1 MEDQNHAHK
10 GHTCPICHKT
20 FDKKLKSISC
30 CEKCKNCLTSSST
43 SYQDTKLEPIMT
55 QNALEEAAVAIAVT
69 QPSSGCCSAKN
80 KNRKGMIKYYKT
92 LNNWIDLMSDLN
104 ESANQSDD
112 DIINSED
119 KASANFKVR
128 CATYTSFFVNFC
140 LLCGKAFALST
151 ATSYSLISS
160 LADSA
165 LDLIAGIIIACSA
178 ANSKFTR
185 EDLGKYPVGKSR
197 VSTVGILV
205 FSVLMSCCAAYIII
219 QCVLSLIKKEDAA
232 KATTPAVIIMLVTIG
247 VKLAMFIIYRCIGHP
262 YTITLSED
270 HRNDVLTNLLGLF
283 MYWGGSKLG
292 WWMDPT
298 GGILLSLFVLI
309 SWVINATENAKM
321 LMGASA
327 PPEIIRSL
335 TYVAAHHHPLI
346 IGVEQV
352 IAFQVGPEYF
362 AELHIV
368 VPGHIPLEV
377 AHWIGESL
385 QLKVERLPQ
394 IERCW
399 VHVDCETHN
408 ENEHILSMRAC
419 GKVGKSKST
428 DSSETSTNDSPTTEV
443 LP

>member
-1 MEDQNHAHK
+1 MDDQNQGSGNHLCLVCQK
-10 GHTCPICHKT
+10 NIDEELYTIQ
-20 FDKKLKSISC
+20 C
-30 CEKCKNCLTSSST
+30 CEKCKNCLTT
-43 SYQDTKLEPIMT
+43 IPGSYQETRLEPIMT
-55 QNALEEAAVAIAVT
+55 QNVLEEAAVAIAVT
-69 QPSSGCCSAKN
+69 QPNSGCCAAKN
-80 KNRKGMIKYYKT
+80 KNKKGMIKYYKT

-119 KASANFKVR
+119 KMHASFKVR
-128 CATYTSFFVNFC
+128 LATYASFGVNFL

-185 EDLGKYPVGKSR
+185 EDMGKYPVGKSR

-219 QCVLSLIKKEDAA
+219 QCVLSLIKKEAAA
-232 KATTPAVIIMLVTIG
+232 KTTKAAIIVMFVTIG
-247 VKLAMFIIYRCIGHP
+247 VKLAMYIIYKCIGHP
-262 YTITLSED
+262 YTVTLSED
-270 HRNDVLTNLLGLF
+270 HRNDVLTNALGLF
-283 MYWGGSKLG
+283 MYWGGSKIG
-292 WWMDPT
+292 WWMDPV

-309 SWVINATENAKM
+309 SWVINAKENAKM

-385 QLKVERLPQ
+385 QLKVERVPQ

-399 VHVDCETHN
+399 VHVDCESHN
-408 ENEHILSMRAC
+408 ENEHILSMRTF
-419 GKVGKSKST
+419 GKQKKNRNLE
-428 DSSETSTNDSPTTEV
+428 SSDPSTNDSQNAEIFP
-443 LP
+443 